1 MAFNRFREASLA
13 EKLDLY
19 TQEGYTVETRCKL
32 VADPVVKK
40 TANNAIHMTFTI
52 NVINETKYP
61 LNQYGYPSRVLQFH
75 AHFANAEAMHG
86 KIRYY
91 KQLKKGDAVYV
102 AYKENVVN
110 GHVFL
115 NLYNIGYWYADK
127 QKMPEVAEVTAV
139 AEAPEVAPAT
149 IATGASFYCDDL
161 PF

>member
-1 MAFNRFREASLA
+1 MTFNRFREASLA

-19 TQEGYTVETRCKL
+19 SQDGYTVETRCKL

-40 TANNAIHMTFTI
+40 IGNAVHMTFTV

-61 LNQYGYPSRVLQFH
+61 LNQYGYPSRILQFH

-86 KIRYY
+86 KIKYY

-115 NLYNIGYWYADK
+115 NLYNIGYWYTDK
-127 QKMPEVAEVTAV
+127 PKMPEVVEVTEV
-139 AEAPEVAPAT
+139 AEAPEVAQAT